1 MGPLSAIKTCVSL
14 LTMVWMNAVLAA
26 PASVAYGEP
35 PAAVVDGVVMP
46 AWLERSGKRQPI
58 FPGMV
63 LQERDRIETGV
74 NARILL
80 TLPEGSKVKLGESA
94 QLGFDALVARREGQ
108 DGSVFLKSAISVV
121 TGAFRFTTDVLSKAR
136 SRREVDIRLATVTAG
151 IRGTDLWGKQG
162 GAKEI
167 VCLLEGK
174 IEVTRDRVAGQNTAP
189 VILDQPLQFYIAPK
203 GEPTLPIGLVPDA
216 QLAQW
221 AAETDIAQNAG
232 GATVGGRW
240 KVRFDADTTFAGA
253 MALHEDL
260 RNQGYA
266 AQFQPEKKAGKRI
279 YVVQLANLSS
289 EGDARALASR
299 LGQGASA
306 MPSVSR

>member
-1 MGPLSAIKTCVSL
+1 MGRLSVSKACLAL
-14 LTMVWMNAVLAA
+14 LASMVWANAALASA
-26 PASVAYGEP
+26 P
-35 PAAVVDGVVMP
+35 PAAVVGGVVMP

-58 FPGMV
+58 VPGMV
-63 LQERDRIETGV
+63 LQERDHIETGP

-80 TLPEGSKVKLGESA
+80 TMPEGSKVKLGEGA
-94 QLGFDALVARREGQ
+94 QLSLDALVARREGQ
-108 DGSVFLKSAISVV
+108 DGSVFLKSAIRVV
-121 TGAFRFTTDVLSKAR
+121 TGAFRFTTDVFSKAR

-162 GAKEI
+162 DATEI

-174 IEVTRDRVAGQNTAP
+174 IEVTRDPVAGHSTAP
-189 VILDQPLQFYIAPK
+189 VILDQPLQFYTAPQ
-203 GEPTLPIGLVPDA
+203 GEPTLPIGRVAEA

-221 AAETDIAQNAG
+221 AAETDIARDTG

-240 KVRFDADTTFAGA
+240 KVRFDADTSFAGA
-253 MALHEDL
+253 MALHEAL

-266 AQFQPEKKAGKRI
+266 AQLQPGKKAGRRV

-289 EGDARALASR
+289 EGDARALATR

-306 MPSVSR
+306 VTSVSR